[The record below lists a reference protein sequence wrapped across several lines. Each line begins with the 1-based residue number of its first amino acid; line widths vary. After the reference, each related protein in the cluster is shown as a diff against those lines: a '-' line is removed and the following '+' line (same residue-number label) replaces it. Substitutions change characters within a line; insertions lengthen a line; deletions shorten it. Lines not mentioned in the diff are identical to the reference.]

1 MLAKA
6 QNLCASLEEQAS
18 AFENLDADITRAQ
31 AESLKLALSSGET
44 HLPDDS
50 HPEFAAQ
57 RIARENAQAHLRRVR
72 SSLPLL
78 EQELQQAQDE
88 EKRCDLEREW
98 AAVLAQEADALAA
111 EFNEKIIELRR
122 MSYLLQ
128 SMAFKQVRRAPNEN
142 TLAVPGHLYGNGP
155 YRRITMSAAVN
166 QAISEHIIG
175 LHEQHFGFGMRN
187 EAGHAVS
194 VFWNEL
200 QSNPDATFNDEPQS
214 PLADEHSE
222 AAE

>member
-1 MLAKA
+1 MAKRI
-6 QNLCASLEEQAS
+6 CG
-18 AFENLDADITRAQ
+18 
-31 AESLKLALSSGET
+31 ALS
-44 HLPDDS
+44 
-50 HPEFAAQ
+50 
-57 RIARENAQAHLRRVR
+57 R
-72 SSLPLL
+72 SLPLL

-98 AAVLAQEADALAA
+98 AAAAVLAQEADAMAT

-155 YRRITMSAAVN
+155 YRRITMSKAVN
-166 QAISEHIIG
+166 EAVQENIIG
-175 LHEQHFGFGMRN
+175 FHEQHFGFGMRN
-187 EAGHAVS
+187 LAGHSVS

-200 QSNPDATFNDEPQS
+200 QSNADATLNNDPS
-214 PLADEHSE
+214 PHDEDEQTE
-222 AAE
+222 AAEL